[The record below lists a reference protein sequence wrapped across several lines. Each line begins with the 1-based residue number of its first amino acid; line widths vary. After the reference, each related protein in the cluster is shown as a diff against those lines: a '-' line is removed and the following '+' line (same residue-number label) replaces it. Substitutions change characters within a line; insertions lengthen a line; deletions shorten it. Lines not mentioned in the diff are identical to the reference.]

1 MSSTAATV
9 TAHISNRLAKGPAVN
24 TLRVARSAI
33 KDSHIAAGLDD
44 PCSDQLVKDAI
55 AGATRLKAGEP
66 PNRTAR

>member
-1 MSSTAATV
+1 MTAATV
-9 TAHISNRLAKGPAVN
+9 AAHISDRFVEGTAVN

-33 KDSHIAAGLDD
+33 KDAHIAAGLDD

-66 PNRTAR
+66 PNRTGR